1 MKLILKQK
9 VRVIKMKKLLTSIG
23 RFFGKIFKFLYK
35 ILDVIIIV
43 PLSKFFYFIGDKLS
57 SKNGGFEK
65 FLNNPNTLIY
75 LSLFFAFIIFFAV
88 DNGVV
93 SLTGSESVV
102 LTKIPITADYNEEE
116 YVVEG
121 IPETADIVLMGK
133 KSGLYLAEQLVD
145 EHKLTLDLSGYT
157 SGTHKV
163 KLKYNNPIKLDY
175 KLDPS
180 KITLVIHSKIS
191 ESRTI
196 TADILNKDKL
206 NETLVISSVK
216 LDRDT
221 VIIKSYKEKLEKVA
235 SVKALV
241 DVNALNVDKPGEYK
255 LENVKLVAY
264 DEMGTEIT
272 NIEIV
277 PGTVTATVTVTS
289 PSKVVPIKVVPVGDV
304 ASGSAIGSISANVNT
319 VTLYGDDETL
329 KSIDEITVNINV
341 DGLSKDKTYQETIEK
356 PNGVRSMSNTNVT
369 IKVVMEKETSKEFK
383 DIPLTFENLDTDK
396 YRALA
401 SSQSDTKVNVVVK
414 GVKTLLDKLKSENI
428 KAYVDLSDLAEGE
441 YEVPVMVT
449 GDDVRL
455 SYSSRTT
462 KIKVIINK
470 K

>member
-1 MKLILKQK
+1 
-9 VRVIKMKKLLTSIG
+9 MKKLLNSCYN
-23 RFFGKIFKFLYK
+23 IFKSIFNFLYK
-35 ILDVIIIV
+35 IIDVIIIT
-43 PLSKFFYFIGDKLS
+43 PLSKIIYFISDKLGG
-57 SKNGGFEK
+57 KNGAFDK
-65 FLNNPNTLIY
+65 IINNPNSLIY
-75 LSLFFAFIIFFAV
+75 ISLIFAFACFIAV
-88 DNGVV
+88 DLKAINF
-93 SLTGSESVV
+93 TETESIV
-102 LTKIPITADYNEEE
+102 LTNQPIIAEYNEEA
-116 YVVEG
+116 YVIEG
-121 IPETADIVLMGK
+121 IPETADIVLMGRK
-133 KSGLYLAEQLVD
+133 GDLYLAEQLG
-145 EHKLTLDLSGYT
+145 EHKLTLDLSGLGA
-157 SGTHKV
+157 GTHKV
-163 KLKYNNPIKLDY
+163 ALKYNQPINTLSY

-180 KITLVIHSKIS
+180 RITVVIYPKVSASK
-191 ESRTI
+191 TV
-196 TADILNKDKL
+196 TADVLNADKL
-206 NETLVISSVK
+206 SDTLVISSVT
-216 LDRDT
+216 LDKT
-221 VIIKSYKEKLEKVA
+221 EVIVKSYKEKLEKVA
-235 SVKALV
+235 TVKALV